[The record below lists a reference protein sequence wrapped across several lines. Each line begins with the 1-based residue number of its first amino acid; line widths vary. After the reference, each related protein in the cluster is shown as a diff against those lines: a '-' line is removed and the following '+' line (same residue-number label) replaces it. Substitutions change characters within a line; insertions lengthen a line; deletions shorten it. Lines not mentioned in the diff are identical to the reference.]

1 MMSRQQPART
11 YQPITT
17 SLQQKKG
24 RPIYRTDLKCAISCI
39 CVYYFIIFSC
49 CLHSGIKTTKRS
61 NEKNPFM
68 LQIDNWSHLLRF
80 TSVKRTF
87 AVLKYASDNT
97 CKQKYL
103 PNEQPTQDFI
113 FELKIEKLFKRKEH
127 NVTFDEKILGYD
139 KCTENGVILVFANI

>member
-1 MMSRQQPART
+1 MILHGLSSTFIFR
-11 YQPITT
+11 
-17 SLQQKKG
+17 LECLWKK
-24 RPIYRTDLKCAISCI
+24 IINSWQNCINLTLK
-39 CVYYFIIFSC
+39 
-49 CLHSGIKTTKRS
+49 T
-61 NEKNPFM
+61 NW
-68 LQIDNWSHLLRF
+68 IDNWSHLLKF

-139 KCTENGVILVFANI
+139 KCTENGVILGNILVYVAK